1 MQRNTPAESCD
12 RRTAHRGAIR
22 LALLTAAIAVAA
34 VTGCAGTMPARSS
47 AIDRLELVKSA
58 TFDHGCPADDIR
70 VVGEQ
75 KSPAGGSIFVVD
87 VCGIRRH
94 YTRIG
99 SMYFDADRSGS

>member
-12 RRTAHRGAIR
+12 RRTVDRTASR
-22 LALLTAAIAVAA
+22 LPLLAMVLGVAA
-34 VTGCAGTMPARSS
+34 VTGCAGALPARSS
-47 AIDRLELVKSA
+47 AIDRIELVKSA

-75 KSPAGGSIFVVD
+75 RSPAGGSIFVVD

-94 YTRIG
+94 YTRVG